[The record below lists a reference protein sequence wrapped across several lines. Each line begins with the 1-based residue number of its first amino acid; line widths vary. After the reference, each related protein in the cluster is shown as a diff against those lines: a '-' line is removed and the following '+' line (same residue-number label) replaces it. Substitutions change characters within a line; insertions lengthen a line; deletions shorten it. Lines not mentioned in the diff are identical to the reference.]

1 MIILE
6 VLLSHLE
13 LEGRTPML
21 KFLNPLVEVKWA
33 EGNKEGPVSRG
44 TVPHV
49 RMSDTYRSGCK
60 TIASKLWI
68 LAKG

>member
-33 EGNKEGPVSRG
+33 EGNR
-44 TVPHV
+44 
-49 RMSDTYRSGCK
+49 RN
-60 TIASKLWI
+60 
-68 LAKG
+68 